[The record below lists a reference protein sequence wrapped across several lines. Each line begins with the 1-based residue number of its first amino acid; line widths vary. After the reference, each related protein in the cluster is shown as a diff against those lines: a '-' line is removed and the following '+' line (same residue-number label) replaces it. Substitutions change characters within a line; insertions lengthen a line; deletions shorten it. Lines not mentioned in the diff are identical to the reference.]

1 MARYLVINSRA
12 LASFNPI
19 NMKLLVIDN
28 YDSFTYNL
36 VQYFRE
42 LLGYRVEVVRNDQ
55 ITIDQAGG
63 YDVLVFS
70 PGPGLPSEAGMMPAL
85 LQHFASSKVMLGVC
99 LGHQAIAEAFGGSL
113 LNLSKVYHGVSTPV
127 YPIGERD
134 ILFEGLP
141 EAFEAGRYHSWV
153 VDKAVLPPDLVVTAV
168 DDVGEIMALRHRTYD
183 IFGLQFHPES
193 VMTPLGKQML
203 DNFLSHAEAKIQN
216 VVCS

>member
-1 MARYLVINSRA
+1 
-12 LASFNPI
+12 
-19 NMKLLVIDN
+19 MKLLVIDN

-42 LLGYRVEVVRNDQ
+42 LLGQRVEVVRNDQ
-55 ITIDQAGG
+55 ITFEKADT

-85 LQHFASSKVMLGVC
+85 LQHFAATKVILGVC
-99 LGHQAIAEAFGGSL
+99 LGHQAIAEAFGGGL
-113 LNLSKVYHGVSTPV
+113 LNLSKVYHGVATSI

-134 ILFEGLP
+134 IIFEGLP
-141 EAFEAGRYHSWV
+141 EVFEAGRYHSWV
-153 VDKAVLPPDLVVTAV
+153 VDKCTLPSDLVVTAV
-168 DDVGEIMALRHRTYD
+168 DEAGEIMAMRHRKYD
-183 IFGLQFHPES
+183 VFGLQFHPES
-193 VMTPLGKQML
+193 VMTPTGKQML